1 MKKVSAII
9 TTHNRIELLK
19 KAIDS
24 VCKQTYSNIECIVVD
39 DNSNDGTYEWINE
52 LIKYNKNIK
61 YIRISSKSKSGG
73 GYARNLGIREA
84 TGDYVAFLDDDDEW
98 MQDKI
103 EKQVKI
109 IEKYRDVGIVLC
121 ARRIE
126 YNFGQ
131 LYIDEKCIDE
141 GIQDYSKKILYNII
155 GVTSMMMFRKDVFE
169 NVGMFDENLKFWQE
183 YDLTIRIC
191 QKYKVFFMNEFLLLY
206 RVNYSDKNRKSNKF
220 DEWLKTTDYIKEKYG
235 NLIKDL
241 SDEEK
246 RKLELLIYN
255 DAVNRCSISNNK
267 KMKRTYLRKI
277 FLIEPSLKNLIKFL
291 FNIDRVFL
299 LKFKLRSSNKKL
311 NLGKK
316 DR

>member
-141 GIQDYSKKILYNII
+141 GIQDYSKKILL
-155 GVTSMMMFRKDVFE
+155 V
-169 NVGMFDENLKFWQE
+169 
-183 YDLTIRIC
+183 
-191 QKYKVFFMNEFLLLY
+191 
-206 RVNYSDKNRKSNKF
+206 
-220 DEWLKTTDYIKEKYG
+220 
-235 NLIKDL
+235 
-241 SDEEK
+241 
-246 RKLELLIYN
+246 
-255 DAVNRCSISNNK
+255 
-267 KMKRTYLRKI
+267 
-277 FLIEPSLKNLIKFL
+277 
-291 FNIDRVFL
+291 
-299 LKFKLRSSNKKL
+299 
-311 NLGKK
+311 
-316 DR
+316 